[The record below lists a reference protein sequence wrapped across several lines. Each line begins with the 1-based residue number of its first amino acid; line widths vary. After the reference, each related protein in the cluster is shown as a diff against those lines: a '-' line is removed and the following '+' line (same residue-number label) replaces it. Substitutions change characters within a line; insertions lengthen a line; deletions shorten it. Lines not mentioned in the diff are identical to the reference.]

1 MDNDE
6 HLRDERLCVFLIDDD
21 ASVRDSLSLLLGI
34 RGYAT
39 RVFDSADA
47 FLHAAGEGGDAWA
60 GCVLTDI
67 RMPGL
72 SGLDLQ
78 RVAGERGMPLPFVVM
93 SAHGDAA
100 AARQAFRQAA
110 IDFLEKPFDDAD
122 LFAAIEQ
129 AFARERERLAA
140 VRREHTVSGRL
151 ASLTEREREVCDLM
165 VQGLSNHEI
174 AARLGISHRT
184 AQVHRGRV
192 MQKMDAGSLA
202 ALIAAC
208 REG

>member
-1 MDNDE
+1 MTPT
-6 HLRDERLCVFLIDDD
+6 DERLCVFLIDDD
-21 ASVRDSLSLLLGI
+21 PSVRDSLSLLLGI

-39 RVFDSADA
+39 RVFDSAEA
-47 FLHAAGEGGDAWA
+47 FLRALDESAGQWA

-78 RVAGERGMPLPFVVM
+78 TIAAERGLPLPFVVM
-93 SAHGDAA
+93 TAHGDAA
-100 AARQAFRQAA
+100 SARQAFRLAA
-110 IDFLEKPFDDAD
+110 IDFLEKPFDDGE
-122 LFAAIEQ
+122 LCAAIEQ
-129 AFARERERLAA
+129 AFAREHARLQAGA
-140 VRREHTVSGRL
+140 QAQTVLGRL
-151 ASLTEREREVCDLM
+151 ALLTEREREVCELI

-174 AARLGISHRT
+174 ADRLGISHRT

-192 MQKMDAGSLA
+192 MEKMAAESLS

-208 REG
+208 RSG

>member
-1 MDNDE
+1 MNAI
-6 HLRDERLCVFLIDDD
+6 DERLCVFLIDDD
-21 ASVRDSLSLLLGI
+21 PAVRDSLSLLLGI

-39 RVFDSADA
+39 RIFDSADA
-47 FLHAAGEGGDAWA
+47 FLRAAEEGGADWA

-67 RMPGL
+67 RMPGI
-72 SGLDLQ
+72 SGLELQ
-78 RVAGERGMPLPFVVM
+78 RIAAERGMPLPFVVM
-93 SAHGDAA
+93 TAHGDAA

-122 LFAAIEQ
+122 LIAAIGQ

-140 VRREHTVSGRL
+140 ERRERTVVGL
-151 ASLTEREREVCDLM
+151 QALLTEREREVCDLM

-192 MQKMDAGSLA
+192 MQKMEAGSLA

-208 REG
+208 RKG